1 MMNPF
6 NKIIEDI
13 DKKNLDQPKYTNIR
27 EILET
32 DTANAILQYYK
43 SVFDLTNPETID
55 EIQLPITKGTSAKKI
70 LYIETG
76 NKIIEWLKTD
86 RYGLYPDQYDILLQ
100 TEKYFC
106 GNNNGILNL
115 FCRYGKTKLS
125 CMFTKHMKYKKI
137 IILVPS
143 IYLVEQ
149 TFEEWKLHYDPK
161 IIYKVS
167 SEELINK
174 ELLVKNLKKQSEYIC
189 ICVYNSS
196 GHLVDLNFDIG
207 IYDEAHRT
215 TYCSSG
221 DNYYQTLLKSDK
233 IEKKLFLT
241 ATLRSHVS
249 NEVVYS
255 MDNEDIYGKI
265 ISTISAKKALELGRI
280 CPYKIVVLNLKNTIT
295 DDDILSTKI
304 DAFISKLK
312 IDTSSEE
319 SETLEL
325 FIKSPK
331 SKRNDLKE
339 IKNYYMK
346 CAKALLEMTKENK
359 IEHVITYHNTITRCK
374 LFQHILKLLGHE
386 HSEYVEGKHSKSV
399 RKNLIDKFQTKCGEI
414 QFLHSARILQEGV
427 NIPICDA
434 VCFIDIK
441 SSLVDTTQALAR
453 CLTKYEGKEL
463 AHIIIPFDNKQD
475 IKNDSV
481 TNDLRLI
488 LKNIIECDENLKG
501 FFTKVNYLKCLSESE
516 SNRYNEKEKQEELIK
531 LMSQYSVD
539 FSTDLLDD
547 LSNICYLTYSQS
559 KDKING
565 KYKNIKEYKENV
577 INDWGGTIPLNPDK
591 IYKNFGWNGYSN
603 YLGIGDLD
611 IKCDYKKI
619 DFIFSKAVRC
629 IINKK
634 PVEKLAYRQILLIIY
649 ENINNKDKI
658 IKNTTL
664 NFKSGKINGSGFN
677 TYLDKYDLSI
687 QDADANKRVRE
698 ILKMSEINNI
708 ECEIDIKIKNETI
721 YKFKV
726 CDGMTIYSI

>member
-6 NKIIEDI
+6 NNIIEDI
-13 DKKNLDQPKYTNIR
+13 NTKNLDQPKYANIK
-27 EILET
+27 ELLET
-32 DTANAILQYYK
+32 DTANAVLRYFK
-43 SVFDLTNPETID
+43 SAFDLTNSFD
-55 EIQLPITKGTSAKKI
+55 EIQLPIMKEGEKKI
-70 LYIETG
+70 LYISTA
-76 NKIIEWLKTD
+76 NKIMEWLKS
-86 RYGLYPDQYDILLQ
+86 YGLYPDQYDILLQ
-100 TEKYFC
+100 TEKYFME
-106 GNNNGILNL
+106 NNKGILNL

-125 CMFTKHMKYKKI
+125 CMFTKHMKYRKI

-167 SEELINK
+167 SEESINK

-196 GHLVDLNFDIG
+196 GHLVELNFDIG

-221 DNYYQTLLKSDK
+221 DNYYQTLLNSDK

-241 ATLRSHVS
+241 ATLRSHIS

-255 MDNEDIYGKI
+255 MDNEEIYGKI
-265 ISTISAKKALELGRI
+265 ISTVSAKKALELGRI

-304 DAFISKLK
+304 DNFISKL
-312 IDTSSEE
+312 DTSSED
-319 SETLEL
+319 SEE
-325 FIKSPK
+325 PP
-331 SKRNDLKE
+331 KRNDLKE

-374 LFQHILKLLGHE
+374 LFQYILKLLGHE
-386 HSEYVEGKHSKSV
+386 HSEYIEGKHSKSV
-399 RKNLIDKFQTKCGEI
+399 RKNLIDKFQTKCGKT

-453 CLTKYEGKEL
+453 CLTKEKGKEL
-463 AHIIIPFDNKQD
+463 AYIIIPFDDKQD
-475 IKNDSV
+475 IKNDSA

-501 FFTKVNYLKCLSESE
+501 FFTKVNYLKGTSES
-516 SNRYNEKEKQEELIK
+516 SIKYGEKQEELLK

-539 FSTDLLDD
+539 FSIDLLDD
-547 LSNICYLTYSQS
+547 LSDICYLTYSQA

-565 KYKNIKEYKENV
+565 KYKNMKEYKENV
-577 INDWGGTIPLNPDK
+577 MSDWGGIIPLNPDK
-591 IYKNFGWNGYSN
+591 IYKNFGWDGYSN
-603 YLGIGDLD
+603 YLGIEDDD
-611 IKCDYKKI
+611 IKLDYEKL
-619 DFIFSKAVRC
+619 DFIFSKAIRC
-629 IINKK
+629 VINKK
-634 PVEKLAYRQILLIIY
+634 PVEKLAYRQILLKIY
-649 ENINNKDKI
+649 ENIDDKDKI
-658 IKNTTL
+658 VKNTTL
-664 NFKSGKINGSGFN
+664 NFKSGKIDGRGFN
-677 TYLDKYDLSI
+677 TYLDKYDLSV
-687 QDADANKRVRE
+687 QNAEANRTVRE
-698 ILKMSEINNI
+698 ILKMSEKNNI
-708 ECEIDIKIKNETI
+708 ECEIDIKMKDGI

-726 CDGMTIYSI
+726 YDGFTIYSI